1 MNKILTVALL
11 AMLTASAGIAQTG
24 EPTLATL
31 NRDLRELS
39 ERVRKDRD
47 QMTDLLER
55 VTRLE
60 QRMGDS
66 YRAPS
71 PFTTVE
77 RRLDDLEKDVNRLKR

>member
-1 MNKILTVALL
+1 MNKILIVVLL
-11 AMLTASAGIAQTG
+11 VVLAAGASAAQTA

-31 NRDLRELS
+31 QRDLRELS
-39 ERVRKDRD
+39 DQLRKDRD
-47 QMTDLLER
+47 QMTTLLER
-55 VTRLE
+55 VTKME
-60 QRMGDS
+60 QRMGDT